1 MSVFDEELTIEKLK
15 ELGFKSVLST
25 QYEYLGDNVLYK
37 DIKNEY
43 LLYRPEITILY
54 FTKRIEDN
62 VDTIFKGRYGTTHF
76 YDTVNDAIE
85 MTTLIYR
92 NKEMMKNEVDNY
104 LFLMYKYNIL
114 IE

>member
-1 MSVFDEELTIEKLK
+1 MSIFDEELTSEKLQ

-25 QYEYLGDNVLYK
+25 QYEYLGDNALYK
-37 DIKNEY
+37 DIRNEY
-43 LLYRPEITILY
+43 SLYRPEITILY

-85 MTTLIYR
+85 MTTLIHR
-92 NKEMMKNEVDNY
+92 AKEMLKE
-104 LFLMYKYNIL
+104 
-114 IE
+114 

>member
-1 MSVFDEELTIEKLK
+1 MSVFDEEITIEKLK

-76 YDTVNDAIE
+76 YDTAKDIIDMSA
-85 MTTLIYR
+85 LIHRAKEILKENIDSYYQFS
-92 NKEMMKNEVDNY
+92 NKHID
-104 LFLMYKYNIL
+104 LTQ
-114 IE
+114 

>member
-1 MSVFDEELTIEKLK
+1 MSIFDEELTIEKLK

-62 VDTIFKGRYGTTHF
+62 IDTIFKGIYGTTHF
-76 YDTVNDAIE
+76 YDTVNDVIE
-85 MTTLIYR
+85 MTTLIHR
-92 NKEMMKNEVDNY
+92 AKEMLKENIDNLY
-104 LFLMYKYNIL
+104 QFSNKYMDL
-114 IE
+114 T

>member
-62 VDTIFKGRYGTTHF
+62 VDTIFKSRYGTTHF
-76 YDTVNDAIE
+76 YDTVNDVIE
-85 MTTLIYR
+85 MTTLIHR
-92 NKEMMKNEVDNY
+92 AKEMLKE
-104 LFLMYKYNIL
+104 NIDL
-114 IE
+114 I